1 MPFDRL
7 LSRPT
12 FVPLWNSRAR
22 VKNEGRSYVVQ
33 SKFVLQKN
41 KFSVTN
47 HGTYLK
53 SLKNLQCPTYI
64 CQCNWI
70 NLFIFYYSDH
80 SWAKFKIILNS
91 EKTRRKIV
99 LFSCKNS
106 VKTQFLG
113 VAEFPRNFLISKI
126 LPKHNFWE

>member
-47 HGTYLK
+47 HGTFMK
-53 SLKNLQCPTYI
+53 SVKNLQYPTYI
-64 CQCNWI
+64 CQCN
-70 NLFIFYYSDH
+70 
-80 SWAKFKIILNS
+80 
-91 EKTRRKIV
+91 
-99 LFSCKNS
+99 
-106 VKTQFLG
+106 
-113 VAEFPRNFLISKI
+113 
-126 LPKHNFWE
+126 